1 MSLNLDDLTV
11 ETFDL
16 ESEYTSNVPIRHT
29 VLYETEQLSCGGTC
43 RTCNCWA

>member
-1 MSLNLDDLTV
+1 MSLNLDDLNV

-16 ESEYTSNVPIRHT
+16 EAEYASEPVIIRT
-29 VLYETEQLSCGGTC
+29 VLYETEQVSCGGTC

>member
-1 MSLNLDDLTV
+1 MILNLDDLAV
-11 ETFDL
+11 ESFEMDAAQSTD
-16 ESEYTSNVPIRHT
+16 VQIIRT

>member
-16 ESEYTSNVPIRHT
+16 ETEYSNDAVIIRT

-43 RTCNCWA
+43 QTCNCWA

>member
-1 MSLNLDDLTV
+1 MSLNLEDLNV
-11 ETFDL
+11 ESFETENTYATD
-16 ESEYTSNVPIRHT
+16 VQIIRT